1 MQVEYLKTFDLLLQL
16 ERLCEVQI
24 RQMQIR
30 PLRWEVSS
38 PYTRSSKVTEP
49 VVHEIDCTL

>member
-1 MQVEYLKTFDLLLQL
+1 MRVEYLQYSDLLLRL
-16 ERLCEVQI
+16 DRLCEVQI

-38 PYTRSSKVTEP
+38 PYTKSSKVTEP